1 MNGLVAFL
9 RSIGPAI
16 IVAAV
21 VCGPGSMLMSSKTG
35 AIYGYS
41 MIWLVLMAATLM
53 WSMVALSARLG
64 VVLERTPL
72 GELAERLGRPVAALV
87 GTILFLV
94 VVGFQVSNN
103 IAIVAAVEPFL
114 PAQVSAAGPGGLGTP
129 LTILTVLNLFVLA
142 VLYRFSNL
150 YRPIERLL
158 KGIVLVVI

>member
-53 WSMVALSARLG
+53 WSMVALSSSPAPVITRMSSPTASAGQKPITARGLIHSSATS
-64 VVLERTPL
+64 VFSISW
-72 GELAERLGRPVAALV
+72 ASSQSGRAASPITGSSSRSGNRPRSYQVAKN
-87 GTILFLV
+87 GCQSIRST
-94 VVGFQVSNN
+94 S
-103 IAIVAAVEPFL
+103 
-114 PAQVSAAGPGGLGTP
+114 SASG
-129 LTILTVLNLFVLA
+129 
-142 VLYRFSNL
+142 
-150 YRPIERLL
+150 
-158 KGIVLVVI
+158 

>member
-72 GELAERLGRPVAALV
+72 GSWPSGSAGRSPHSSARSC
-87 GTILFLV
+87 FL
-94 VVGFQVSNN
+94 SS
-103 IAIVAAVEPFL
+103 
-114 PAQVSAAGPGGLGTP
+114 SAS
-129 LTILTVLNLFVLA
+129 
-142 VLYRFSNL
+142 R
-150 YRPIERLL
+150 
-158 KGIVLVVI
+158 

>member
-1 MNGLVAFL
+1 MQHLLAFI

-41 MIWLVLMAATLM
+41 MIWLVAAAATLM

-72 GELAERLGRPVAALV
+72 GELATRLGRPVAAIV
-87 GTILFLV
+87 GTLLFLV

-103 IAIVAAVEPFL
+103 VAIVAAVEPFL
-114 PAQVSAAGPGGLGTP
+114 PAPESAAGPRGLTLP
-129 LTILTVLNLFVLA
+129 LTILFAVNLFMLA
-142 VLYRFSNL
+142 VLYRFGDL

-158 KGIVLVVI
+158 KAIV